1 MPFVDDTENLQ
12 GEKRQQVAIIA
23 AGDNAGGSYVFSQR
37 WQHNLKMFNRLAV
50 DKQQIIG
57 RTKVS
62 NEELEGDACPAT
74 SHVARVDLK
83 ENGTMLKILHQSLPY
98 GTASGTN
105 GLFFTPTAIRCIT
118 LSSSC

>member
-1 MPFVDDTENLQ
+1 MNNFATVPFVDDTENLQ

-57 RTKVS
+57 RTKV
-62 NEELEGDACPAT
+62 
-74 SHVARVDLK
+74 
-83 ENGTMLKILHQSLPY
+83 
-98 GTASGTN
+98 
-105 GLFFTPTAIRCIT
+105 
-118 LSSSC
+118 